1 MAFSIDGGTGAGS
14 KKGSS
19 GLGSS
24 LNKPWQIGGFTPPPW
39 ENKPRPNYPSS
50 DSPMLSQNTPSSST
64 SNTVSSGSGGGGY
77 YVQPQPDPYEAYKKA
92 MEEIEAKQRA
102 AREQAYQAAAQQ
114 QKNDLAY
121 STNQVND
128 ATDKALQ
135 QAYINKMMTLR
146 NLPQTM
152 AAQGLTGGASESTM
166 AGLYNNYSD
175 ARNDLEGERVSQIG
189 ALQQAYNNNMAQ
201 LESQRASGE
210 AASLS
215 ELTPY
220 LMNLVANN
228 APSTVSVQQGGGTSG
243 GRMVW
248 DENLQQWVWQ
258 SA

>member
-1 MAFSIDGGTGAGS
+1 MIQMDGGTGGG
-14 KKGSS
+14 KK
-19 GLGSS
+19 
-24 LNKPWQIGGFTPPPW
+24 KPGYQAPIWADGQVGKGPPVGFVTTPVTPGKT
-39 ENKPRPNYPSS
+39 NR
-50 DSPMLSQNTPSSST
+50 PSSST
-64 SNTVSSGSGGGGY
+64 SSNTSTSGGGGGY

-102 AREQAYQAAAQQ
+102 AREQAYQTAAQQ

-121 STNQVND
+121 STGQVND

-135 QAYINKMMTLR
+135 EAYINKMMTLR

-166 AGLYNNYSD
+166 AGLYNNYSN
-175 ARNDLEGERVSQIG
+175 ARNDLESERVNQIG

-201 LESQRASGE
+201 LEGQRASGE

-220 LMNLVANN
+220 LLNLIANN
-228 APSTVSVQQGGGTSG
+228 TPQTVSVQQGSSPSG